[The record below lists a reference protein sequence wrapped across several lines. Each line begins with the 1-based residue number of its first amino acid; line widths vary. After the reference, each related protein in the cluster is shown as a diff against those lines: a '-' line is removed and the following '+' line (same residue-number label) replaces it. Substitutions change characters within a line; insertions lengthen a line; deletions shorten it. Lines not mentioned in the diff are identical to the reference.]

1 MIYIVYCSKHQL
13 EKLRWRAMITTGLF
27 GDTEVELLTPH
38 TCILARGGK
47 KNSEAN
53 SRAEAHRKMKEKNPV
68 NKIELFFL
76 HLLV

>member
-1 MIYIVYCSKHQL
+1 
-13 EKLRWRAMITTGLF
+13 MITTGLF

-38 TCILARGGK
+38 TCTKILPRGGK

-68 NKIELFFL
+68 NKIELLFFL